1 MIDKCNSLL
10 ITFDLIGTSP
20 QLYMYSNKRYKSLFS
35 SIISILII
43 LFSIIFALFSI
54 FDYLKYQSPIVSFS
68 KDSDLNTKREII
80 LEDILLMIQ
89 IVDSSTINYINNSV
103 AYLNALYIQI
113 YDNGNIS
120 GIPLEVE
127 RCELG
132 KNLNMKFKDIINDKT
147 NFNRTIENFYCINP
161 KDNISIFYYPNI
173 AYSFI
178 EINII
183 IKNNSE
189 YIPEKLQAMIVTE
202 NDLIDHNNKDNP
214 ITSFFIYQV
223 SSSFS
228 SSEYTKIYYDYQY
241 IKYESDDGLFYK
253 NSKSLSGVSFS
264 GMTFFRGI
272 QDTYNL
278 QKDLEISSESNFGNI
293 KFEINKS
300 HFDHYSRSYKR
311 LQALLAEVMS
321 VVSLLLEIGR
331 QISSFLCEKKM
342 NTDIVYDL
350 LNQDKKY
357 IPIKLIQINNLTKNN
372 PKKNEISSDRKKI
385 NPELM
390 NKINDN
396 THDEKNEIIK
406 LDKSRENLK
415 MKNEPNEERNINNKF
430 MKELNYFHII
440 KSYFCFKDNKS
451 KLIQLCHNLV
461 MEDMS
466 IERILQRLYNLERIY
481 YSFLKEEKG
490 KIKLIKIKRFK
501 EINKCIMNIN
511 NEIYN
516 SKNINE
522 SENNKENT

>member
-35 SIISILII
+35 SIISILIS

-214 ITSFFIYQV
+214 ITSFFIYHI
-223 SSSFS
+223 STSFS
-228 SSEYTKIYYDYQY
+228 SSEYTKIYYDFQY

-253 NSKSLSGVSFS
+253 SSRTLSGISFS
-264 GMTFFRGI
+264 GMTFYKGI
-272 QDTYNL
+272 KDTYNL
-278 QKDLEISSESNFGNI
+278 QRDFEKSSESNIGNI
-293 KFEINKS
+293 QFEINKS

-311 LQALLAEVMS
+311 LQGLLSEVMS
-321 VVSLLLEIGR
+321 VVSLLFEIGR

-342 NTDIVYDL
+342 NIDIVYDL
-350 LNQDKKY
+350 LKQDKKY
-357 IPIKLIQINNLTKNN
+357 IPIKLTHINNLTKNN
-372 PKKNEISSDRKKI
+372 HKKKNEFSSDRKKI

-390 NKINDN
+390 NKDNDN
-396 THDEKNEIIK
+396 THDDKNEINK
-406 LDKSRENLK
+406 FGKSRENLTI
-415 MKNEPNEERNINNKF
+415 NNTIEEKDSINKF
-430 MKELNYFHII
+430 MKEINYFQVI

-451 KLIQLCHNLV
+451 KLIELCNNLV
-461 MEDMS
+461 IEDMS
-466 IERILQRLYNLERIY
+466 VERILQRLYNLERIY
-481 YSFLKEEKG
+481 YSFLKKEKG
-490 KIKLIKIKRFK
+490 TIKLIKIKRFK
-501 EINKCIMNIN
+501 EINKCILDIN

-516 SKNINE
+516 TKSINE
-522 SENNKENT
+522 YENRKENT

>member
-1 MIDKCNSLL
+1 
-10 ITFDLIGTSP
+10 
-20 QLYMYSNKRYKSLFS
+20 
-35 SIISILII
+35 
-43 LFSIIFALFSI
+43 
-54 FDYLKYQSPIVSFS
+54 
-68 KDSDLNTKREII
+68 
-80 LEDILLMIQ
+80 
-89 IVDSSTINYINNSV
+89 
-103 AYLNALYIQI
+103 
-113 YDNGNIS
+113 
-120 GIPLEVE
+120 
-127 RCELG
+127 
-132 KNLNMKFKDIINDKT
+132 
-147 NFNRTIENFYCINP
+147 
-161 KDNISIFYYPNI
+161 
-173 AYSFI
+173 
-178 EINII
+178 
-183 IKNNSE
+183 
-189 YIPEKLQAMIVTE
+189 
-202 NDLIDHNNKDNP
+202 
-214 ITSFFIYQV
+214 
-223 SSSFS
+223 
-228 SSEYTKIYYDYQY
+228 
-241 IKYESDDGLFYK
+241 
-253 NSKSLSGVSFS
+253 
-264 GMTFFRGI
+264 MTFFRGI